1 MYEQIREYETEIRS
15 LGITEARS
23 VSMLINV
30 RHQGGYGAVTR
41 ILGKTAKPVIL
52 DSIYAALNTDTG
64 NQVGAYKTRQQK
76 VYTWLKTYM
85 N

>member
-23 VSMLINV
+23 VGMLINV

-41 ILGKTAKPVIL
+41 ILGKTAKPVTL